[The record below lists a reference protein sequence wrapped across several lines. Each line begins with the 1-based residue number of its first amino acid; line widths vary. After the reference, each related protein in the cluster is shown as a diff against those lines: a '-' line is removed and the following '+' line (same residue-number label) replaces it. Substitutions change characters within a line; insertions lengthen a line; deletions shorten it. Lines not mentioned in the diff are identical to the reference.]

1 MNSTI
6 YFAAAALLLFAAG
19 LIAGRKTHRQLTR
32 PKMVAI
38 IATVTI
44 LTLVTIFLLL
54 KLFSRKEGEPPRQPP
69 DYSAATGSG

>member
-19 LIAGRKTHRQLTR
+19 LSAGRKVHRQLTR
-32 PKMVAI
+32 PKLLVI
-38 IATVTI
+38 IAAVTL
-44 LTLVTIFLLL
+44 LTLATIFLLL
-54 KLFSRKEGEPPRQPP
+54 KLFGRKEGEPPRQPP